1 MLKPHALQ
9 AAALKVLEETQ
20 QMVVVLTVLV
30 LVLFTTVF
38 SNYIFIHLAS
48 LARLTVHCL
57 GCRSAA
63 IAAVSSSAKVRTAVV
78 VVTMVGAASRQ
89 TVQYSGEVAP
99 VHWTVQA
106 ATLRQTA
113 GSSMG

>member
-38 SNYIFIHLAS
+38 ITFLYI
-48 LARLTVHCL
+48 
-57 GCRSAA
+57 
-63 IAAVSSSAKVRTAVV
+63 
-78 VVTMVGAASRQ
+78 
-89 TVQYSGEVAP
+89 
-99 VHWTVQA
+99 
-106 ATLRQTA
+106 
-113 GSSMG
+113 